1 MRFWWAGLLACLG
14 LASALAA
21 GTAGARARTIKGGR
35 YGDGSGNVYLVV
47 RVQPRTASFHFNQP
61 CLAPSGAVPAT
72 SGPAPPHGEPMAS
85 IRPGTSIFLSG
96 FHDGPAPSGSG
107 VEETDWQLSGSFAG
121 STHFRGMLEFETGV
135 FPAEPLG
142 ATQCV
147 AARRLRLRREP

>member
-1 MRFWWAGLLACLG
+1 MRYWWAGLLACL
-14 LASALAA
+14 LVPALSA

-35 YGDGSGNVYLVV
+35 YGDGSGDVYLIV
-47 RVQPRTASFHFNQP
+47 RVQPRTASFQFNLP
-61 CLAPSGAVPAT
+61 CLDPSGTYTAT
-72 SGPAPPHGEPMAS
+72 SGPAPLYGERMAS